1 METKHVLLAVLCTFL
16 LAFAVGCGSNA
27 NQGTIASG
35 GESGEQ
41 LQMEDSAGA
50 QSGTE
55 AGVVEGTAEGLT
67 LTGTIDE
74 IKDFMFIVTAE
85 DGNSYALPFEEM
97 PKGLEGLKAGDK
109 VTVTY
114 TGELSVVDTFNGEII
129 SVEKVQ

>member
-1 METKHVLLAVLCTFL
+1 
-16 LAFAVGCGSNA
+16 
-27 NQGTIASG
+27 
-35 GESGEQ
+35 
-41 LQMEDSAGA
+41 MEDSAGA